1 MQWPQLVPFARVGY
15 TEVAVATERGPLMM
29 TMSATTHITI
39 IGGGFA
45 GSEAAWAAAQ
55 AGVRVRLY
63 EMRPVRQTPVHHTA
77 YLAEPVCSNSFKSNL
92 VTTASGL
99 LKWEMRQFGSLVLA
113 CAQEVA
119 VPAGEA
125 LAVDRELF
133 AQVLTQRLEAH
144 PLIEIVREEVTD
156 IPPERPLI
164 IATGPLTSDALAQ
177 AIGRLTGS
185 KRLYFY
191 DAVAPIV
198 DALTLNMERLF
209 IASRYGKGDAA
220 YLNCPMTREE
230 YEAFVDALLSAETVE
245 LHDFEEPRY
254 FEGCL
259 PIEEIAARGRD
270 ALRFSRFK
278 PVGLVDPRTGKR
290 PYAVLQLRQENLQGT
305 LYGLVGCQTRLKWGE
320 QRRVFRL
327 VPGLENAEFVRYG
340 VMHRNTYIHSPTLL
354 EPTLQL
360 RLDAGIFFAGQI
372 TGVEGYI
379 ESAMCGIVAGLNA
392 ARLVK
397 GMPPVAPPPDTMM
410 GALLHYISRY
420 AGKDFQPMNANFGL
434 LPEPE
439 PPVRDRHARVAAK
452 VERAQQSLREF
463 LDGICR

>member
-1 MQWPQLVPFARVGY
+1 
-15 TEVAVATERGPLMM
+15 
-29 TMSATTHITI
+29 MSATAHITI

-45 GSEAAWAAAQ
+45 GSEAAWTAAN

-63 EMRPVRQTPVHHTA
+63 EMRPVRQTPVHQTA

-92 VTTASGL
+92 ITTASGL
-99 LKWEMRQFGSLVLA
+99 LKWEMRQLGSLVLE
-113 CAQEVA
+113 CAAEVA

-133 AQVLTQRLEAH
+133 ARTVTQRLEAH
-144 PLIEIVREEVTD
+144 PLIEIIREEVTD
-156 IPPERPLI
+156 IPPDRPLI
-164 IATGPLTSDALAQ
+164 LATGPLTSDALAQ

-185 KRLYFY
+185 RRLYFY

-198 DALTLNMERLF
+198 DALTLNMERIF

-220 YLNCPMTREE
+220 YLNCPMTRQE
-230 YEAFVDALLSAETVE
+230 YEAFVDALLSAETVQP
-245 LHDFEEPRY
+245 HDFEEPRY

-278 PVGLVDPRTGKR
+278 PVGLRDPRTGER

-320 QRRVFRL
+320 QKRVFRL

-360 RLDAGIFFAGQI
+360 RTDAAIFFAGQI

-379 ESAMCGIVAGLNA
+379 ESAMCGLVAGWNA

-397 GMPPVAPPPDTMM
+397 GMPPVVLPPDTMM
-410 GALLHYISRY
+410 GALLDYISHY

-439 PPVRDRHARVAAK
+439 PPVRDRQARIAAK
-452 VERAQQSLREF
+452 VERAQRSLREF
-463 LDGICR
+463 LDGLRR

>member
-1 MQWPQLVPFARVGY
+1 MG
-15 TEVAVATERGPLMM
+15 
-29 TMSATTHITI
+29 TTTYITI

-45 GSEAAWAAAQ
+45 GSEAAWAAAN
-55 AGVRVRLY
+55 AGVSVRLY
-63 EMRPVRQTPVHHTA
+63 EMRPVRQTPVHQTA

-92 VTTASGL
+92 ITTASGL
-99 LKWEMRQFGSLVLA
+99 LKWEMRQFGSVVLE

-125 LAVDRELF
+125 LAVDRALF
-133 AQVLTQRLEAH
+133 AQKVTERLESH

-156 IPPERPLI
+156 IPPDRPLI
-164 IATGPLTSDALAQ
+164 IATGPLTSDSLAQ
-177 AIGRLTGS
+177 AISRLTGS
-185 KRLYFY
+185 QRLYFY

-198 DALTLNMERLF
+198 DALTLNMEHIF
-209 IASRYGKGDAA
+209 VASRYGKGDAA
-220 YLNCPMTREE
+220 YLNCPMTREQ
-230 YEAFVDALLSAETVE
+230 YDAFVDALLSAETIPP
-245 LHDFEEPRY
+245 HDFEEPRY

-278 PVGLVDPRTGKR
+278 PVGLVDSRTGKR

-305 LYGLVGCQTRLKWGE
+305 LYGLVGCQTRMKWGE
-320 QRRVFRL
+320 QKRVFRL
-327 VPGLENAEFVRYG
+327 IPGLENAEFVRYG

-360 RLDAGIFFAGQI
+360 RSDAGIFFAGQI

-379 ESAMCGIVAGLNA
+379 ESAMCGIVAGMNA
-392 ARLVK
+392 ARWAK
-397 GMPPVAPPPDTMM
+397 GLPPAVLPSDTMM
-410 GALLHYISRY
+410 GALLDYISHY
-420 AGKDFQPMNANFGL
+420 TGKDFQPMNANFGL

-439 PPVRDRHARVAAK
+439 PPVRDRQARIAAK
-452 VERAQQSLREF
+452 VERAQRSLREF
-463 LDGICR
+463 LDAVRR